1 MCLQTDKSLQREK
14 LVEIMR
20 QRHLWTEDLTTCLD
34 FILLVEQF
42 VRDSLGNT
50 PVLTIEVVSGWS
62 QEQRRLYLAEA
73 FLQSRSKNSFSE
85 YIFS

>member
-34 FILLVEQF
+34 
-42 VRDSLGNT
+42 
-50 PVLTIEVVSGWS
+50 VSGWS
-62 QEQRRLYLAEA
+62 QEQRRLFLAEA
-73 FLQSRSKNSFSE
+73 FLQSRSKF
-85 YIFS
+85 IFGIYL